1 MQTASATSRPDWS
14 RIRRVL
20 LVRLRSIG
28 DTVLMTPCLEALKA
42 WRPELEIT
50 VLLEPLSASILEAH
64 PLVDHLIVAE
74 KSLAARARLIGR
86 LRRARFDMAF
96 NLHGGTTATLLAR
109 LAGARQTAG
118 YKGYRASWMLGLRA
132 PDPDVILGRAQLH
145 SVEQQLALL
154 CWTGVPW
161 PVTRPQLRLA
171 VSSAAEKSVRAK
183 LQAAL
188 VAATGNPRG
197 IDEGMLHN
205 GFALIAPAAAFE
217 SKRWEA
223 AGFASIIE
231 HLRERW
237 QLPSVV
243 IAGPGQ
249 ESLAREVATATRAG
263 ALWLTGLSLQELM
276 ALINL
281 ARVFVGND
289 SGPMH
294 IAAAFGRPLV
304 AVFGSSNASVWHPWT
319 DSPYRIVAADTA
331 TRRRGDIAKDEAFGA
346 DDSGFAI
353 RQVPPGKVVAAVDQV
368 LELALAAS

>member
-1 MQTASATSRPDWS
+1 MPDWS

-50 VLLEPLSASILEAH
+50 VLLEPLSAPILDAH
-64 PLVDHLIVAE
+64 PLVDQLIVAE
-74 KSLAARARLIGR
+74 KSLTARARLIGR
-86 LRRARFDMAF
+86 LRRARFDLAF

-109 LAGARQTAG
+109 LAGARHTAG
-118 YKGYRASWMLGLRA
+118 YKGYRASWMLRLRA
-132 PDPDVILGRAQLH
+132 PDPNEILGRAKLH

-161 PVTRPQLRLA
+161 PTTRPQLHLT
-171 VSSAAEKSVRAK
+171 VSSAAEQSVRVK

-188 VAATGNPRG
+188 VASTGDTRG
-197 IDEGMLHN
+197 IDDEMLRS
-205 GFALIAPAAAFE
+205 GFAIIAPAAAFE
-217 SKRWEA
+217 SKRWNA
-223 AGFASIIE
+223 DGFASVAD
-231 HLRERW
+231 HLREQW
-237 QLPSVV
+237 QLPSIV

-249 ESLAREVATATRAG
+249 ESLAREVATATRGG
-263 ALWLTGLSLQELM
+263 ALSLTGLSLQEVM
-276 ALINL
+276 ALTSL

-319 DSPYRIVAADTA
+319 DSPYRVIRGRGPGAGGQADA
-331 TRRRGDIAKDEAFGA
+331 DAGNVVIDSS
-346 DDSGFAI
+346 DDSEFAI
-353 RQVPPGKVVAAVDQV
+353 RRIPTSKVVAAVDEV